1 MCVVASI
8 CPRFKLNAH
17 QRRDII
23 VIIVFRN
30 TFVTYRPLQLPEVFG
45 VNVLLPISAFLILAV
60 DSWCMSCRL

>member
-23 VIIVFRN
+23 VNIVSRN
-30 TFVTYRPLQLPEVFG
+30 TSVTYRPLLFPEVFG
-45 VNVLLPISAFLILAV
+45 VNVLPISAFVILVV
-60 DSWCMSCRL
+60 DSWYMSYRL